1 MAQPHNNTDAVL
13 FLQFNNTFS
22 RPFVQNCMQGVRPE
36 RLILSRLW
44 SWNNARATAD
54 SMPTC
59 SRKWSWHHHQSATAI
74 LKTRRPNIHCR
85 DAHFCRRQELMFVA
99 NGSPVTR
106 QTLRQRGGTG
116 EDGHIYL
123 AGWTLSVAAI
133 NKKKNY
139 LTSKNEFRF
148 FFFPPLFATLRDYPH
163 THTYTHT
170 HTHTHTRTH
179 THTHTHTHAHTKCTG
194 AIKRRCCA
202 RRMPIGQ
209 QLLIVLYFTF
219 KC

>member
-1 MAQPHNNTDAVL
+1 
-13 FLQFNNTFS
+13 
-22 RPFVQNCMQGVRPE
+22 
-36 RLILSRLW
+36 
-44 SWNNARATAD
+44 
-54 SMPTC
+54 
-59 SRKWSWHHHQSATAI
+59 
-74 LKTRRPNIHCR
+74 
-85 DAHFCRRQELMFVA
+85 MFVA

-170 HTHTHTRTH
+170 HTAIGRPSLSTVKQAAL
-179 THTHTHTHAHTKCTG
+179 AHETSTEY
-194 AIKRRCCA
+194 IL
-202 RRMPIGQ
+202 
-209 QLLIVLYFTF
+209 QLLRCTVGTLSLIHI
-219 KC
+219 